1 MGRDLSQP
9 SAVLGSPGQAGLL
22 PIVVGAHSGA
32 FDLVPYDAP
41 EDGSRTD
48 IYVDIWI
55 YIYILDDS

>member
-55 YIYILDDS
+55 YI